1 MVKKKSDIFYSHR
14 CFGNHEIRRI
24 PSGAYRWYLHTKGDG
39 AAHPQ
44 GSRWDGCWWTVTP
57 TGYSSLLLLR
67 KFQGKGRH
75 STQTASVVTH
85 AYQPSITQ
93 ALAAFSHP
101 QPPRRLLHIEGSLC
115 CQGSMLVLILAEWMD
130 SVAGFKLASSFQGQR

>member
-1 MVKKKSDIFYSHR
+1 MNLRGRKKWGGGKKKKKSDIFYSHR

-24 PSGAYRWYLHTKGDG
+24 PSGARKGVYRWYLHTKGDG

-101 QPPRRLLHIEGSLC
+101 QPTPTSYRRIPLLPRIHVGPDPC
-115 CQGSMLVLILAEWMD
+115 
-130 SVAGFKLASSFQGQR
+130 